1 MTTEQ
6 EYPLRALPEKYQK
19 LCTSLCFYLFCEFD
33 KKVSRLF
40 SFPGVQEKV
49 FFTLALP
56 LLHAILEL

>member
-6 EYPLRALPEKYQK
+6 EYPLRVSPEKYQK

-33 KKVSRLF
+33 KKVCDN
-40 SFPGVQEKV
+40 SFPSLQEKV

-56 LLHAILEL
+56 FLHAILEL